1 MTKLALKK
9 CGYPDWSVKTVKQKM
24 VSQDIKKKDK
34 ARETRQKSKGLVV
47 IPYVKGLS
55 EAMDRVF
62 RKHGIFTAMRPH
74 CTLRNLLVHPK
85 DKTEK
90 HKTSECVYSVPCQTC
105 EKVYTAHRK
114 LRIFDFAAKFLG

>member
-1 MTKLALKK
+1 
-9 CGYPDWSVKTVKQKM
+9 M
-24 VSQDIKKKDK
+24 VSQDMKKKDK
-34 ARETRQKSKGLVV
+34 ARETRQKSKGLFV
-47 IPYVKGLS
+47 IPYVKGIS

-62 RKHGIFTAMRPH
+62 RKHGIVTTIRPY

-90 HKTSECVYSVPCQTC
+90 QKSDDKTSECVYSVPCQTC